1 MPGGRPTTFTPEI
14 GRLVCELIA
23 DGYTLRQIAD
33 LNDDLPWKRT
43 VNNWLYKPEFD
54 GDPLVVAFRSQ
65 VARARETRAEGM
77 ADEITEIADD
87 QTRMTHEHV
96 ARDRLRVDTRRWLMS
111 KVLAHKYGDRLDVNH
126 SGSIALEALF
136 QRKDEMKTIEHTA
149 TEEIDGAKT
158 VPTPQA
164 IEDKR

>member
-33 LNDDLPWKRT
+33 LNDDMPWKRT
-43 VNNWLYKPEFD
+43 VNNWLYRAEFD
-54 GDPLVVAFRSQ
+54 AEPLIVEFRQQMS
-65 VARARETRAEGM
+65 RAREIRAEGH
-77 ADEITEIADD
+77 AEELIEIADSGAMTNEAVSRD
-87 QTRMTHEHV
+87 KLRSGNRM
-96 ARDRLRVDTRRWLMS
+96 WLMS
-111 KVLAHKYGDRLDVNH
+111 KALPQKYGDRLDVNH

-136 QRKDEMKTIEHTA
+136 QRKDEMRTIEHPA
-149 TEEIDGAKT
+149 TEEIESAKT